1 MRVPNIDPLGLIE
14 GAIGERKEGVQM
26 PSPTSNPIQCSH
38 AKPSPKR
45 PSLNWRTPSA
55 NMASSNP
62 SSFNPLPVDEATAR
76 MLSLVENLQ
85 REDLRHDQ
93 VGVS

>member
-1 MRVPNIDPLGLIE
+1 
-14 GAIGERKEGVQM
+14 
-26 PSPTSNPIQCSH
+26 
-38 AKPSPKR
+38 
-45 PSLNWRTPSA
+45 
-55 NMASSNP
+55 MASSNP